1 MEGMKLH
8 RAMWLLGLGIGLVA
22 LAWIALRQ
30 ASLRAL
36 DEPGR
41 AETYLATKAKR
52 FLVGRAARY
61 ISRLQPANLSQSV
74 MIGGMQFRARC
85 SSCHGLDGRTPSDI
99 GSAMYPRVSDLGS
112 AQVQAWSDAE
122 LFWIVQNGIRLTG
135 MPGFGKSLSSE
146 EIWPLV
152 DYIRSLR
159 NSSMRSD
166 PDAGKSASEPGAPD
180 RRWRVR

>member
-1 MEGMKLH
+1 MGSMKLR
-8 RAMWLLGLGIGLVA
+8 RAMWLIGLCIGLVA
-22 LAWIALRQ
+22 LAWIVFRQ

-41 AETYLATKAKR
+41 AETYLATKAKHL
-52 FLVGRAARY
+52 LVGRAARH
-61 ISRLQPANLSQSV
+61 IGRLQPANLSQSV

-122 LFWIVQNGIRLTG
+122 LFWIIQNGIRLTG
-135 MPGFGKSLSSE
+135 MPGFGKNLSDE

-166 PDAGKSASEPGAPD
+166 SGAEKSASAPD
-180 RRWRVR
+180 APNRRWRAR

>member
-1 MEGMKLH
+1 MKLR
-8 RAMWLLGLGIGLVA
+8 RAIWLLGLTSGIVA
-22 LAWIALRQ
+22 LAWFGLRQ

-52 FLVGRAARY
+52 LLVGREARH

-74 MIGGMQFRARC
+74 MIGGVQFRARC
-85 SSCHGLDGRTPSDI
+85 ASCHGLDGRTPSDI

-112 AQVQAWSDAE
+112 AEVQEWSDAE

-135 MPGFGKSLSSE
+135 MPGFGKSLSNE

-159 NSSMRSD
+159 NSSRRSD
-166 PDAGKSASEPGAPD
+166 QDAGKRASAPGAAD
-180 RRWRVR
+180 RRWRAR